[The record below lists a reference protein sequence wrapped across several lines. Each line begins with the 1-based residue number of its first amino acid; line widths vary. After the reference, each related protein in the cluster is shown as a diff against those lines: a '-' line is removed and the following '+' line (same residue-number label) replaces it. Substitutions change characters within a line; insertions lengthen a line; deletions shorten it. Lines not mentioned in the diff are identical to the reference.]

1 VFTQGGAG
9 AQERRYP
16 VLGGRI
22 ESLKGCHSGT
32 TGADA
37 CSVADI
43 RPRP

>member
-1 VFTQGGAG
+1 L
-9 AQERRYP
+9 
-16 VLGGRI
+16 LGVGMGI
-22 ESLKGCHSGT
+22 CAGCHSGT